1 MKARQMKTHAV
12 ESDLA
17 LFATGD
23 LSPWRTALVRLHV
36 TRCAQCRETV
46 DAFRRDRERL
56 RQEASRM
63 PPGLNWERLAA
74 EMAANIRVGLEAG
87 ECVAPRRSKRAFWTP
102 GWLSF
107 PQVSFG
113 WKIAGA
119 LTAAIALVVVAL
131 WLNFPASDQAAL
143 GKAMSQLLRGRGV
156 GALNLEGRAGDDAG
170 PVAEASPTGIELR
183 ENGGAV
189 RISQGDL
196 RPVNVSV
203 SAQGSASARYVDA
216 DTGQVVITSVYVQ

>member
-1 MKARQMKTHAV
+1 MMMKRHTAET
-12 ESDLA
+12 DLA

-23 LSPWRTALVRLHV
+23 LSPWRSALVRLHV
-36 TRCAQCRETV
+36 ARCAHCRETV

-87 ECVAPRRSKRAFWTP
+87 ECVAPRRSKRAVWTA
-102 GWLSF
+102 GWLTLRH
-107 PQVSFG
+107 VSFG

-119 LTAAIALVVVAL
+119 LTAAIALVALAL

-143 GKAMSQLLRGRGV
+143 GKAMSQLLRGRG
-156 GALNLEGRAGDDAG
+156 ALNPEGRAGDDAG

-196 RPVNVSV
+196 RPVDVSV

>member
-1 MKARQMKTHAV
+1 MKIHAV
-12 ESDLA
+12 EADLA
-17 LFATGD
+17 LFASGD
-23 LSPWRTALVRLHV
+23 LSPWRSALVRLHV
-36 TRCAQCRETV
+36 ARCAQCRETV
-46 DAFRRDRERL
+46 DAFRSDRERL

-87 ECVAPRRSKRAFWTP
+87 ECVAPRRSKRAVWAR
-102 GWLSF
+102 GRLSF
-107 PQVSFG
+107 RHVSFG

-119 LTAAIALVVVAL
+119 MTAAIALVALAL

-143 GKAMSQLLRGRGV
+143 GKAMSQLLRGRG
-156 GALNLEGRAGDDAG
+156 ALEGQAGDDAG

-183 ENGGAV
+183 ENGGAL

-196 RPVNVSV
+196 RPVDVSV

>member
-1 MKARQMKTHAV
+1 MKARQMKAHEV
-12 ESDLA
+12 ETDLA

-23 LSPWRTALVRLHV
+23 LSPWRSALVRFHV
-36 TRCAQCRETV
+36 GRCAQCRETV
-46 DAFRRDRERL
+46 DAFRKDRERL

-87 ECVAPRRSKRAFWTP
+87 ECVAPRRSKRAVWTR
-102 GWLSF
+102 GQWSIRH
-107 PQVSFG
+107 VSFG

-119 LTAAIALVVVAL
+119 LTAAITLVAVAL
-131 WLNFPASDQAAL
+131 WLNFPASDQAVL
-143 GKAMSQLLRGRGV
+143 GKAISQLLRGRGV
-156 GALNLEGRAGDDAG
+156 GALNPEGRAGDDAG

-203 SAQGSASARYVDA
+203 STQGSASARYVDA

>member
-1 MKARQMKTHAV
+1 MKARQMKAHEV
-12 ESDLA
+12 ETDLA

-23 LSPWRTALVRLHV
+23 LSPWRSALVRFHV
-36 TRCAQCRETV
+36 GRCAQCRETV
-46 DAFRRDRERL
+46 DAFRKDRERL

-63 PPGLNWERLAA
+63 PPGVNWERLAA

-87 ECVAPRRSKRAFWTP
+87 ECVAPRRSKRAVWTRGYWSIP
-102 GWLSF
+102 H
-107 PQVSFG
+107 VSFG
-113 WKIAGA
+113 WRIAGA
-119 LTAAIALVVVAL
+119 LTAAIALVVLAL
-131 WLNFPASDQAAL
+131 WLNFPASDQAVL
-143 GKAMSQLLRGRGV
+143 GKAVGQLLSGR
-156 GALNLEGRAGDDAG
+156 GALNLEGKAGDDRG

>member
-1 MKARQMKTHAV
+1 
-12 ESDLA
+12 
-17 LFATGD
+17 
-23 LSPWRTALVRLHV
+23 
-36 TRCAQCRETV
+36 
-46 DAFRRDRERL
+46 
-56 RQEASRM
+56 M

-87 ECVAPRRSKRAFWTP
+87 ECVAPRRSKRAVWTV
-102 GWLSF
+102 GRLSF
-107 PQVSFG
+107 PHVSFG

-119 LTAAIALVVVAL
+119 LTAAIALVAVAL

-143 GKAMSQLLRGRGV
+143 GRAMSQLLRGRGAV
-156 GALNLEGRAGDDAG
+156 NLEGRAGDDAG

>member
-1 MKARQMKTHAV
+1 MKTHAV

-23 LSPWRTALVRLHV
+23 LNPWRSALVRFHV
-36 TRCAQCRETV
+36 TRCAHCRETV

-107 PQVSFG
+107 PYVSFG

-119 LTAAIALVVVAL
+119 LTAAIALVAVAL

-143 GKAMSQLLRGRGV
+143 GKAMSQLLRGQLLRERGP
-156 GALNLEGRAGDDAG
+156 LNLEGRTGDDAG

>member
-1 MKARQMKTHAV
+1 MKAHAV
-12 ESDLA
+12 ETDLA

-23 LSPWRTALVRLHV
+23 LNPWRSALVRFHV
-36 TRCAQCRETV
+36 ARCAQCRETV

-107 PQVSFG
+107 PHLSFG

-119 LTAAIALVVVAL
+119 LTAATALVALAL
-131 WLNFPASDQAAL
+131 WLNFPAGDQAVL
-143 GKAMSQLLRGRGV
+143 GKAMSQLLRGQLLHER

>member
-1 MKARQMKTHAV
+1 MKTSEMKRHAT
-12 ESDLA
+12 ETDLA
-17 LFATGD
+17 LAATGD
-23 LSPWRTALVRLHV
+23 LSPWRSALVRFHV
-36 TRCAQCRETV
+36 ARCAQCRETV

-87 ECVAPRRSKRAFWTP
+87 ECVAPRRSKRAVWTE
-102 GWLSF
+102 GLLSF
-107 PQVSFG
+107 RHVSFG

-119 LTAAIALVVVAL
+119 LTAAIALVALAL

-143 GKAMSQLLRGRGV
+143 GKAMSQLLRGRG
-156 GALNLEGRAGDDAG
+156 ALEGKAGDDAG

-183 ENGGAV
+183 ENGGAL

>member
-1 MKARQMKTHAV
+1 MKTRHMKTHAL
-12 ESDLA
+12 ETDLA

-23 LSPWRTALVRLHV
+23 LSPWRSAVVRFHV
-36 TRCAQCRETV
+36 AGCAQCRETV

-63 PPGLNWERLAA
+63 PAGLNWERLAA

-87 ECVAPRRSKRAFWTP
+87 ECVAPRRSKRAVWTA

-107 PQVSFG
+107 HHVSFG

-119 LTAAIALVVVAL
+119 LTTAIALVALAL

-143 GKAMSQLLRGRGV
+143 GKAMSQLLRGTR
-156 GALNLEGRAGDDAG
+156 ALNPEGRAGDDAG
-170 PVAEASPTGIELR
+170 PVAEASPTGVELR

-196 RPVNVSV
+196 RPVDVSV

-216 DTGQVVITSVYVQ
+216 DTGQIVITSVYVH

>member
-1 MKARQMKTHAV
+1 MRKTHPA
-12 ESDLA
+12 ETDLA

-23 LSPWRTALVRLHV
+23 LSPWRSALVRFHV
-36 TRCAQCRETV
+36 AGCAHCRETV
-46 DAFRRDRERL
+46 DAFRTDRERL

-74 EMAANIRVGLEAG
+74 EMAANIRLGLEAG
-87 ECVAPRRSKRAFWTP
+87 ECVAPRRHKRAVWTRA
-102 GWLSF
+102 GLSF
-107 PQVSFG
+107 PHVSFG

-119 LTAAIALVVVAL
+119 LTAAVALVAVAL

-143 GKAMSQLLRGRGV
+143 GKAMSQLLRGQLGERR
-156 GALNLEGRAGDDAG
+156 ALNLEGRAGDDTA

-183 ENGGAV
+183 ENGGAL

-196 RPVNVSV
+196 RPVEVSV

-216 DTGQVVITSVYVQ
+216 DTGQIVITSVYVQ

>member
-1 MKARQMKTHAV
+1 MKARQMKAHEV
-12 ESDLA
+12 ETDLA

-23 LSPWRTALVRLHV
+23 LSPWRSALIRFHV
-36 TRCAQCRETV
+36 GRCAQCRETV
-46 DAFRRDRERL
+46 DAFRKDRERL

-87 ECVAPRRSKRAFWTP
+87 ECVAPRRSKRALWTR
-102 GWLSF
+102 GQWSILH
-107 PQVSFG
+107 VSFG

-119 LTAAIALVVVAL
+119 LTAAIALVALAL
-131 WLNFPASDQAAL
+131 WLNFPASDQAVL
-143 GKAMSQLLRGRGV
+143 GKAISQLLRGRGV
-156 GALNLEGRAGDDAG
+156 GGLNLEGKAGDDAG

>member
-1 MKARQMKTHAV
+1 MKAHEV
-12 ESDLA
+12 ETDLA

-23 LSPWRTALVRLHV
+23 LSPWRSALVRFHV
-36 TRCAQCRETV
+36 GRCAQCRETV
-46 DAFRRDRERL
+46 DAFLKDRERL

-87 ECVAPRRSKRAFWTP
+87 ECVAPRRSKRVLWTP
-102 GWLSF
+102 GQWSF
-107 PQVSFG
+107 PHVSFG

-119 LTAAIALVVVAL
+119 LAAAIALVAVAL
-131 WLNFPASDQAAL
+131 WLNFPASDQAVL
-143 GKAMSQLLRGRGV
+143 GKAIGQLLRGTR
-156 GALNLEGRAGDDAG
+156 ALNPEGRAGDDAG

-216 DTGQVVITSVYVQ
+216 DTGQMTISGVYVQ

>member
-1 MKARQMKTHAV
+1 MKTHAV
-12 ESDLA
+12 ETDLA

-23 LSPWRTALVRLHV
+23 LSPWRYALVRFHV
-36 TRCAQCRETV
+36 ARCAQCRETV
-46 DAFRRDRERL
+46 DAFRGDRERL

-87 ECVAPRRSKRAFWTP
+87 ECVAPRRSKRAIWTRGRWSLP
-102 GWLSF
+102 H
-107 PQVSFG
+107 VSFG

-119 LTAAIALVVVAL
+119 MTAAIALVALAL

-143 GKAMSQLLRGRGV
+143 GKAMSQLLRGRG
-156 GALNLEGRAGDDAG
+156 APEGQAGDYAG

-183 ENGGAV
+183 ENGGALW
-189 RISQGDL
+189 ISQGDL
-196 RPVNVSV
+196 RPVDVSV

>member
-1 MKARQMKTHAV
+1 MKARQMKAHEV
-12 ESDLA
+12 ETDLA

-23 LSPWRTALVRLHV
+23 LSPWRSALIRFHV
-36 TRCAQCRETV
+36 GRCAQCRETV
-46 DAFRRDRERL
+46 DAFRKDRERL

-87 ECVAPRRSKRAFWTP
+87 ECVAPRRSKRALWTR
-102 GWLSF
+102 GQWSILH
-107 PQVSFG
+107 VSFG

-119 LTAAIALVVVAL
+119 LTAAIALVALAL
-131 WLNFPASDQAAL
+131 WLNFPASDQAVL
-143 GKAMSQLLRGRGV
+143 GKAISQLLRGRGV
-156 GALNLEGRAGDDAG
+156 GGLNLEGKAGDDAG

-203 SAQGSASARYVDA
+203 STQGSASARYVNA